1 MKQFLLIAGIL
12 ALIIVGLLAFY
23 RFYYTKKFS
32 PEENVNFTSGDLT
45 VNVFY
50 NSPGKKGRIIFAPDG
65 LVPYGKV
72 WRTGANEPTTFE
84 TSQDLLINGQ
94 KLKKGKYSVWTIPN
108 EQTWTIIF
116 NTNIPSWGV
125 KFDGPSRQPE
135 TDALSVDVPVVIQEK
150 EFENFTI
157 NVEKTGEGFELI
169 LIWDKTL
176 VAVPFTTQ

>member
-1 MKQFLLIAGIL
+1 MKRFLLIAGIL
-12 ALIIVGLLAFY
+12 ALIIVGLLAFF

-32 PEENVNFTSGDLT
+32 PEENVNFTSGDLK

-50 NSPGKKGRIIFAPDG
+50 NSPSKKGRVIFAPDG
-65 LVPYGKV
+65 LVPFGKI

>member
-1 MKQFLLIAGIL
+1 MKRFLLIAGIL
-12 ALIIVGLLAFY
+12 ALIIVGLLAFF

-65 LVPYGKV
+65 LVPFGKV

>member
-1 MKQFLLIAGIL
+1 MRRFLLIAGIL
-12 ALIIVGLLAFY
+12 ALIIVVLLAFF

-32 PEENVNFTSGDLT
+32 PEENVNFTSGDLK

-50 NSPGKKGRIIFAPDG
+50 NSPSKKGRVIFAPDG
-65 LVPYGKV
+65 LVPFGKI

-94 KLKKGKYSVWTIPN
+94 ELKKGKYSLWTIPN

-116 NTNIPSWGV
+116 NTTVPSWGV
-125 KFDGPSRQPE
+125 NFDGPARTPE
-135 TDALSVDVPVVIQEK
+135 TDALKVEVPVVIQEK
-150 EFENFTI
+150 EFEKFTI
-157 NVEKTGEGFELI
+157 NVEKTDEGFELI

-176 VAVPFTTQ
+176 VAVPFTTR

>member
-1 MKQFLLIAGIL
+1 MKRFLLIAGIL
-12 ALIIVGLLAFY
+12 ALIIVGLLAFF

-50 NSPGKKGRIIFAPDG
+50 NSPGKKGRVIFAPDG
-65 LVPYGKV
+65 LVPFGKV

-157 NVEKTGEGFELI
+157 NVEKTGEGFEFI

-176 VAVPFTTQ
+176 VAVPFTTH

>member
-1 MKQFLLIAGIL
+1 MKRFLLIAGIL
-12 ALIIVGLLAFY
+12 ALIIVGLLAFF

>member
-1 MKQFLLIAGIL
+1 MKRFLLIAGIL
-12 ALIIVGLLAFY
+12 ALIIVGLLAFF

-32 PEENVNFTSGDLT
+32 PEEIVNFTSGDLT

-65 LVPYGKV
+65 LVPFGKV